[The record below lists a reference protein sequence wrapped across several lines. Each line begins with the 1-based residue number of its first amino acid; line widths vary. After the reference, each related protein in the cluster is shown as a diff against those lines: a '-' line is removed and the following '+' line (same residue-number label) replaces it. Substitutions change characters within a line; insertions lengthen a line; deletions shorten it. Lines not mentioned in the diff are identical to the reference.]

1 MPCRSLWM
9 MNHQSVRHLY
19 RYRAARAANNTV
31 WTDHQKNAT
40 LDYYIIITCAII
52 FAFDRGVIWDH
63 HNLDKKK
70 NKVKWKEKKCYHFY
84 LNSVI
89 WPNLPKQ
96 TYQTSPPTQTCRT
109 KPTKL
114 TWMCCFGSPVFVT
127 IELAIFWAR
136 ITTHPAHLMQLIS
149 LVVLEGTLA
158 KKQQLNFRVDC
169 AFDPTHGWQC
179 EILLLFSKTWDIS
192 SPPTDQSSH
201 QRNKKFCGLFTSSSD
216 SSPSAFLTE
225 TWWNLMGTFGRGF
238 PLLKT
243 YLDKVIWK

>member
-1 MPCRSLWM
+1 MLSFIELLGQLKRSSCTDL
-9 MNHQSVRHLY
+9 QQ
-19 RYRAARAANNTV
+19 ANQTKP
-31 WTDHQKNAT
+31 TK
-40 LDYYIIITCAII
+40 
-52 FAFDRGVIWDH
+52 
-63 HNLDKKK
+63 
-70 NKVKWKEKKCYHFY
+70 
-84 LNSVI
+84 
-89 WPNLPKQ
+89 PNLPKQ

-149 LVVLEGTLA
+149 LVVLEGTLE

-169 AFDPTHGWQC
+169 AFDPKHRWQC